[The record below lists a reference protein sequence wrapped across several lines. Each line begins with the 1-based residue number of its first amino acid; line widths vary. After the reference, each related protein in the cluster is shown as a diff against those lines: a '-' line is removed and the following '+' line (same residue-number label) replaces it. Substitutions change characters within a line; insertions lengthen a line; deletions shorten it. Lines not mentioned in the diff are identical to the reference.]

1 MEVKKKKRFLLTSGY
16 SYLNGWQSRMILIN
30 KIHTRNQVFIKF
42 YADTDGKQLI
52 MKYNVTLE
60 PTEIRKIELNFDE
73 LKDHCGKIE
82 LRGDDMLD
90 GTVFSFKGDA
100 MFDLKLVQPD
110 VRCY

>member
-1 MEVKKKKRFLLTSGY
+1 MTKANKKKILMTGGY
-16 SYLNGWQSRMILIN
+16 SNVNGWQSKMILIN
-30 KIHTRNQVFIKF
+30 KMHTQNQIFIKF

-60 PTEIRKIELNFDE
+60 PTEIRKIALTFDE
-73 LKDHCGKIE
+73 LKDHYGKIE

-110 VRCY
+110 VRCC